1 MHCTRL
7 QAYLR
12 APCSRVTKDLAREE
26 PFHTHRFRLD
36 VLSCA
41 TDPTATDMTKK
52 VGALL
57 RNLMCLTSGNRRCK
71 DIRCTTQPRERSAA
85 VQVVGRQGPS
95 RVSREEEGGREGGRE
110 RERVASGFP
119 SSLNLGNTF
128 PCQRTWLFVH
138 KALSTQ
144 QRCQASAEALKWAPT
159 V

>member
-110 RERVASGFP
+110 AERERESGEWISFQLEPGQHLPLPAHLALRAQSTLDATTLP
-119 SSLNLGNTF
+119 SI
-128 PCQRTWLFVH
+128 C
-138 KALSTQ
+138 
-144 QRCQASAEALKWAPT
+144 
-159 V
+159 

>member
-95 RVSREEEGGREGGRE
+95 RVSREEEGGREGGRQRE
-110 RERVASGFP
+110 RESGEWISFQLEPGQHLPLPAHLALRAQSTLDATTLP
-119 SSLNLGNTF
+119 SI
-128 PCQRTWLFVH
+128 C
-138 KALSTQ
+138 
-144 QRCQASAEALKWAPT
+144 
-159 V
+159 